1 MQMLSEIA
9 GKGTYIIRELTGSRR
24 LTKRLAEIGIKAGKS
39 IEVIS
44 FPDHTSGLIIYFQ
57 GQRLA
62 VSNDI
67 ASQISVAPVSEITT
81 GHFKTLSDMPI
92 NKPGVVAKILGN
104 KALRKRLMDM
114 GITKNTVVR
123 IDRVAPLGDPIEL
136 VVRGYKLSLRKSD
149 AQLVVLTEI

>member
-1 MQMLSEIA
+1 M
-9 GKGTYIIRELTGSRR
+9 T
-24 LTKRLAEIGIKAGKS
+24 
-39 IEVIS
+39 
-44 FPDHTSGLIIYFQ
+44 DHTSGLIIYFQ

-67 ASQISVAPVSEITT
+67 ANQISVAPVSEITT
-81 GHFKTLSDMPI
+81 DHFKTLSDMPI

-114 GITKNTVVR
+114 GITKHTVVR

>member
-1 MQMLSEIA
+1 M
-9 GKGTYIIRELTGSRR
+9 
-24 LTKRLAEIGIKAGKS
+24 
-39 IEVIS
+39 
-44 FPDHTSGLIIYFQ
+44 PDHTSGLIIYFQ

-67 ASQISVAPVSEITT
+67 ANQISVAPVGEITT
-81 GHFKTLSDMPI
+81 DHFKTLSDMPI

-114 GITKNTVVR
+114 GITKKNTVVR

>member
-1 MQMLSEIA
+1 MLSEIA

-39 IEVIS
+39 IEVIPL
-44 FPDHTSGLIIYFQ
+44 PDHTSGLIIYFQ

-67 ASQISVAPVSEITT
+67 ASQISVAPVSGITT
-81 GHFKTLSDMPI
+81 DHFKTLSDMPI